1 MILLVVF
8 GHLIEPLVDENI
20 LIKTTYMFVYSFHIP
35 VFILIAGALTSPEM
49 SYNYIQKNIDSL
61 LIPFI
66 TFTILYEVLN
76 ILSTSTVSRY
86 TLNLQPYWILWFLF
100 SLFIWRII
108 LPIIMSFRFPLLFS
122 VIVSLVAGY
131 IEDVGYFFG
140 ISRTIY
146 FFPFFILGYQ
156 LKAYL
161 TYKKPTLKLPNIF
174 YITVLTLNA
183 YIFWFFR
190 EVPYEWIYGSFSY
203 KEIAPDLP
211 YAFTFRL
218 GLYLLSLTSSYAIII
233 LMKNCRTKH
242 SSYGQKSLYVYIWHG
257 FVVKAIIWTGL
268 IQLLGDTSSTL
279 AFVTLFIMATVI
291 TLILS
296 SNSVEKA
303 TSNLLL
309 APTKKLLLRKAHT
322 KESD

>member
-1 MILLVVF
+1 
-8 GHLIEPLVDENI
+8 
-20 LIKTTYMFVYSFHIP
+20 MFVYSFHIP

-146 FFPFFILGYQ
+146 FFPFFILG
-156 LKAYL
+156 
-161 TYKKPTLKLPNIF
+161 
-174 YITVLTLNA
+174 
-183 YIFWFFR
+183 
-190 EVPYEWIYGSFSY
+190 
-203 KEIAPDLP
+203 
-211 YAFTFRL
+211 
-218 GLYLLSLTSSYAIII
+218 
-233 LMKNCRTKH
+233 
-242 SSYGQKSLYVYIWHG
+242 
-257 FVVKAIIWTGL
+257 
-268 IQLLGDTSSTL
+268 
-279 AFVTLFIMATVI
+279 
-291 TLILS
+291 
-296 SNSVEKA
+296 
-303 TSNLLL
+303 
-309 APTKKLLLRKAHT
+309 
-322 KESD
+322 